1 MSDWKMV
8 KMLNER
14 YYTKDASEPFLA
26 PESIDLFV
34 THPPYFNLNSEA
46 YGNPEGQL
54 QNTGDREVFVN
65 KIIGVIK
72 HMEMALKPT
81 GTILIGF
88 PTDPNIYKIIEKIN
102 QETKLQYGPMFY
114 WDFTGSGHLGGK
126 VVGVE
131 NNIFLNLHKGEQYV
145 SPDYKLDSYTLV
157 HHWLIPDELVK
168 KSYVAFV
175 NDSAPKIVYERLIG
189 RHSKPGDVVADLMAG
204 TGMVLSV
211 AKEMGREVVYND
223 ISTEQL
229 KLAKMIIDNEEE
241 TQVELKRKEVIEL
254 MTKELI
260 DMNLAMATSQSIP
273 NEQIQEYIK
282 HATFEFNRVNAILFD
297 MLVQRGVIR

>member
-65 KIIGVIK
+65 KIIDVIK

-81 GTILIGF
+81 GTILIML

-102 QETKLQYGPMFY
+102 TETKLEYGPMFY
-114 WDFTGSGHLGGK
+114 WDFTGSPHLGGK
-126 VVGVE
+126 VIGVE
-131 NNIFLNLHKGEQYV
+131 NNIILNLHKGNQVTNMEYT
-145 SPDYKLDSYTLV
+145 LDSYTLI
-157 HHWLIPDELVK
+157 HPWILSEELK
-168 KSYVAFV
+168 SKSYVAFV
-175 NDSAPKIVYERLIG
+175 NDSAPEVIYETLIN
-189 RHSKPGDVVADLMAG
+189 RHSRPGDVVADLLAG
-204 TGMVLSV
+204 TGTVLGV
-211 AKEMGREVVYND
+211 AKRMGRETVYND
-223 ISTEQL
+223 ISPDQIR
-229 KLAKMIIDNEEE
+229 LAKMIIDKEEE
-241 TQVELKRKEVIEL
+241 TPMDLKRKDVIEL

-260 DMNLAMATSQSIP
+260 DMNLALAKQQSVP
-273 NEQIQEYIK
+273 DEQVKQYIK
-282 HATFEFNRVNAILFD
+282 EATFEFNRVNAILFD

>member
-1 MSDWKMV
+1 
-8 KMLNER
+8 MLNER
-14 YYTKDASEPFLA
+14 YYNRDAGVPFLA

-54 QNTGDREVFVN
+54 QNTGDRDVFIN
-65 KIIGVIK
+65 KILETIK

-88 PTDPNIYKIIEKIN
+88 PTDPNFYKIVEKIN
-102 QETKLQYGPMFY
+102 QETDLQYGPMFY
-114 WDFTGSGHLGGK
+114 WDFTGSPHLAGK
-126 VVGVE
+126 VAGVE
-131 NNIFLNLHKGEQYV
+131 NNIFLNLHKGNQITNT
-145 SPDYKLDSYTLV
+145 DYKLDSYTLV
-157 HHWLIPDELVK
+157 HPWILSEELTS

-175 NDSAPKIVYERLIG
+175 NDSAPEIVYERLIG

-204 TGMVLSV
+204 TGMVLSI
-211 AKEMGREVVYND
+211 AKKLGREIVYND

-241 TQVELKRKEVIEL
+241 TPVELKRKEVIEL

-260 DMNLAMATSQSIP
+260 DMNMTLAAQQSVP
-273 NEQIQEYIK
+273 NEQVQEYIRQ
-282 HATFEFNRVNAILFD
+282 ATPEFNRVNAILFD
-297 MLVQRGVIR
+297 MLVQRGIVR

>member
-1 MSDWKMV
+1 
-8 KMLNER
+8 MLNER
-14 YYTKDASEPFLA
+14 YYNRDAGVPFLA

-54 QNTGDREVFVN
+54 QNTGDRDVFIN
-65 KIIGVIK
+65 KILETIK

-102 QETKLQYGPMFY
+102 NETSLQYGPMFY
-114 WDFTGSGHLGGK
+114 WDFTGSPHLAGK

-131 NNIFLNLHKGEQYV
+131 NNIFLNLHKGNQMT
-145 SPDYKLDSYTLV
+145 STDYKLDSYTLV
-157 HHWLIPDELVK
+157 HPWILSEELTS

-175 NDSAPKIVYERLIG
+175 NDSAPEPVYERLIR

-204 TGMVLSV
+204 TGMVLSI
-211 AKEMGREVVYND
+211 AKKLGRETVYND

-229 KLAKMIIDNEEE
+229 KLAKMIIDDEKESDMD
-241 TQVELKRKEVIEL
+241 LKRKEVIDL
-254 MTKELI
+254 MTKEI
-260 DMNLAMATSQSIP
+260 VDMNLALAASQSVP
-273 NEQIQEYIK
+273 NEQIQQYIK
-282 HATFEFNRVNAILFD
+282 QATPELDRVNAVLFD
-297 MLVQRGVIR
+297 MLVQRGIIR

>member
-1 MSDWKMV
+1 
-8 KMLNER
+8 MLNER
-14 YYTKDASEPFLA
+14 YYNRDAGVPFLA

-54 QNTGDREVFVN
+54 QNTGDRDVFIN
-65 KIIGVIK
+65 KILETIK

-88 PTDPNIYKIIEKIN
+88 PTDPNFYKIVEKIN
-102 QETKLQYGPMFY
+102 QETDLQYGPMFY
-114 WDFTGSGHLGGK
+114 WDFTGSPHLAGK
-126 VVGVE
+126 VAGVE
-131 NNIFLNLHKGEQYV
+131 NNIFLNLHKGNQITNT
-145 SPDYKLDSYTLV
+145 DYKLDSYTLV
-157 HHWLIPDELVK
+157 HPWILSEELTS

-175 NDSAPKIVYERLIG
+175 NDSAPEIVYERLIG

-204 TGMVLSV
+204 TGMVLSI
-211 AKEMGREVVYND
+211 AKKLGREIVYND

-241 TQVELKRKEVIEL
+241 TPVELKRKEVIEL

-260 DMNLAMATSQSIP
+260 DMNMTLAAQQSVP
-273 NEQIQEYIK
+273 NEQVQEYIRQ
-282 HATFEFNRVNAILFD
+282 ATPEFNRVNAILFD

>member
-1 MSDWKMV
+1 
-8 KMLNER
+8 MLNER
-14 YYTKDASEPFLA
+14 YYNRDAGVPFLA
-26 PESIDLFV
+26 PESVDLFV

-54 QNTGDREVFVN
+54 QNTGDRDVFIN
-65 KIIGVIK
+65 KILETIK

-88 PTDPNIYKIIEKIN
+88 PTDPNFYKIVEKIN
-102 QETKLQYGPMFY
+102 QETDLQYGPMFY
-114 WDFTGSGHLGGK
+114 WDFTGSPHLAGK
-126 VVGVE
+126 VAGVE
-131 NNIFLNLHKGEQYV
+131 NNIFLNLHKGNQMTNT
-145 SPDYKLDSYTLV
+145 DYKLDSYTLV
-157 HHWLIPDELVK
+157 HPWILSEELTS

-175 NDSAPKIVYERLIG
+175 NDSAPEIVYERLIG

-204 TGMVLSV
+204 TGMVLSI
-211 AKEMGREVVYND
+211 AKKLGREIVYND

-241 TQVELKRKEVIEL
+241 TPVELKRKEVIEL

-260 DMNLAMATSQSIP
+260 DMNMTLAAQQSVP
-273 NEQIQEYIK
+273 NEQVQEYIRQ
-282 HATFEFNRVNAILFD
+282 ATPEFNRVNAILFD

>member
-1 MSDWKMV
+1 
-8 KMLNER
+8 MLNER
-14 YYTKDASEPFLA
+14 YYNRDAGVPFLA
-26 PESIDLFV
+26 PESVDLFV

-54 QNTGDREVFVN
+54 QNTGDRDVFIN
-65 KIIGVIK
+65 KILETIK

-88 PTDPNIYKIIEKIN
+88 PTDPNFYKIVEKIN
-102 QETKLQYGPMFY
+102 QETDLQYGPMFY
-114 WDFTGSGHLGGK
+114 WDFTGSPHLAGK
-126 VVGVE
+126 VAGVE
-131 NNIFLNLHKGEQYV
+131 NNIFLNLHKGNQITNT
-145 SPDYKLDSYTLV
+145 DYKLDSYTLV
-157 HHWLIPDELVK
+157 HPWILSEELTS

-175 NDSAPKIVYERLIG
+175 NDSAPEIVYERLIG

-204 TGMVLSV
+204 TGMVLSI
-211 AKEMGREVVYND
+211 AKKLGREIVYND

-241 TQVELKRKEVIEL
+241 TPVELKRKEVIEL

-260 DMNLAMATSQSIP
+260 DMNMTLAAQQSVP
-273 NEQIQEYIK
+273 NEQVQEYIRQ
-282 HATFEFNRVNAILFD
+282 ATPEFNRVNAILFD

>member
-1 MSDWKMV
+1 
-8 KMLNER
+8 MLNER
-14 YYTKDASEPFLA
+14 YYNRDAGVPFLA

-54 QNTGDREVFVN
+54 QNTGDRDVFIN
-65 KIIGVIK
+65 KIIDVIK
-72 HMEMALKPT
+72 NMEMALKPT

-102 QETKLQYGPMFY
+102 TETNLEYGPMFY
-114 WDFTGSGHLGGK
+114 WDFTGSGHLNGK

-131 NNIFLNLHKGEQYV
+131 NNIFLNLHKGNQITNT
-145 SPDYKLDSYTLV
+145 DYKLDSYTLV
-157 HHWLIPDELVK
+157 HPWLIPDELVS

-175 NDSAPKIVYERLIG
+175 NDSAPKILYERLIG

-241 TQVELKRKEVIEL
+241 TAMDLKRKDVIEL

-260 DMNLAMATSQSIP
+260 DMNLALAKQQSVP
-273 NEQIQEYIK
+273 DEQVKEYIK
-282 HATFEFNRVNAILFD
+282 QATFEFNRVNAILFD

>member
-1 MSDWKMV
+1 MANGKT
-8 KMLNER
+8 MLNER
-14 YYTKDASEPFLA
+14 YYNRDAGVPFLA
-26 PESIDLFV
+26 PESVDLFV

-54 QNTGDREVFVN
+54 QNTGDRDVFIN
-65 KIIGVIK
+65 KILETIK

-88 PTDPNIYKIIEKIN
+88 PTDPNFYKIVEKIN
-102 QETKLQYGPMFY
+102 QETDLQYGPMFY
-114 WDFTGSGHLGGK
+114 WDFTGSPHLAGK
-126 VVGVE
+126 VAGVE
-131 NNIFLNLHKGEQYV
+131 NNIFLNLHKGNQMTNT
-145 SPDYKLDSYTLV
+145 DYKLDSYTLV
-157 HHWLIPDELVK
+157 HPWILSEELTS

-175 NDSAPKIVYERLIG
+175 NDSAPEIVYERLIG

-204 TGMVLSV
+204 TGMVLSI
-211 AKEMGREVVYND
+211 AKKLGREIVYND

-241 TQVELKRKEVIEL
+241 TPVELKRKEVIEL

-260 DMNLAMATSQSIP
+260 DMNMTLAAQQSVP
-273 NEQIQEYIK
+273 NEQVQEYIRQ
-282 HATFEFNRVNAILFD
+282 ATPEFNRVNAILFD

>member
-1 MSDWKMV
+1 MANGKT
-8 KMLNER
+8 MLNER
-14 YYTKDASEPFLA
+14 YYNRDAGVPFLA
-26 PESIDLFV
+26 PESVDLFV

-54 QNTGDREVFVN
+54 QNTGDRDVFIN
-65 KIIGVIK
+65 KILETIK

-88 PTDPNIYKIIEKIN
+88 PTDPNFYKIVEKIN
-102 QETKLQYGPMFY
+102 QETDLQYGPMFY
-114 WDFTGSGHLGGK
+114 WDFTGSPHLAGK
-126 VVGVE
+126 VAGVE
-131 NNIFLNLHKGEQYV
+131 NNIFLNLHKGNQITNT
-145 SPDYKLDSYTLV
+145 DYKLDSYTLV
-157 HHWLIPDELVK
+157 HPWILSEELTS

-175 NDSAPKIVYERLIG
+175 NDSAPEIVYERLIG

-204 TGMVLSV
+204 TGMVLSI
-211 AKEMGREVVYND
+211 AKKLGREIVYND

-241 TQVELKRKEVIEL
+241 TPVELKRKEVIEL

-260 DMNLAMATSQSIP
+260 DMNMTLAAQQSVP
-273 NEQIQEYIK
+273 NEQVQEYIRQ
-282 HATFEFNRVNAILFD
+282 ATPEFNRVNAILFD

>member
-1 MSDWKMV
+1 
-8 KMLNER
+8 MLNER
-14 YYTKDASEPFLA
+14 YYNRDAGVPFLA
-26 PESIDLFV
+26 PESVDLFV

-54 QNTGDREVFVN
+54 QNTGDRDVFIN
-65 KIIGVIK
+65 KILETIK

-88 PTDPNIYKIIEKIN
+88 PTDPNFYKIVEKIN
-102 QETKLQYGPMFY
+102 QETDLQYGPMFY
-114 WDFTGSGHLGGK
+114 WDFTGSPHLAGK
-126 VVGVE
+126 VAGVE
-131 NNIFLNLHKGEQYV
+131 NNIFLNLHKGNQMTNT
-145 SPDYKLDSYTLV
+145 DYKLDSYTLV
-157 HHWLIPDELVK
+157 HPWILSEELTS

-175 NDSAPKIVYERLIG
+175 NDSAPEIVYERLIG

-204 TGMVLSV
+204 TGMVLSI
-211 AKEMGREVVYND
+211 AKKLGREIVYND

-241 TQVELKRKEVIEL
+241 TPVELKRKEVIEL

-260 DMNLAMATSQSIP
+260 DMNMTLAAQQSVP
-273 NEQIQEYIK
+273 NEQVQEYIRQ
-282 HATFEFNRVNAILFD
+282 ATPEFNRVNAILFD
-297 MLVQRGVIR
+297 MLVQRGIIR

>member
-1 MSDWKMV
+1 
-8 KMLNER
+8 MLNER
-14 YYTKDASEPFLA
+14 YYNRDAGMPFLA
-26 PESIDLFV
+26 PESVDLFV

-54 QNTGDREVFVN
+54 QNTGDRDVFIN
-65 KIIGVIK
+65 KILETIK

-88 PTDPNIYKIIEKIN
+88 PTDPNFYKIVEKIN
-102 QETKLQYGPMFY
+102 QETNLEYGPMFY
-114 WDFTGSGHLGGK
+114 WDFTGSPHLSGK

-131 NNIFLNLHKGEQYV
+131 NNIFLNLHKGNQITNL
-145 SPDYKLDSYTLV
+145 DYKLDSYTLV
-157 HHWLIPDELVK
+157 HPWILSEELRA

-175 NDSAPKIVYERLIG
+175 NDSAPEIVYERLIG

-204 TGMVLSV
+204 TGMVLSI
-211 AKEMGREVVYND
+211 AKRLGREIVYND

-241 TQVELKRKEVIEL
+241 TPMELKRKEVIEL
-254 MTKELI
+254 MTKEII
-260 DMNLAMATSQSIP
+260 DMNLALAASQSVS
-273 NEQIQEYIK
+273 NEQIQEYMRQ
-282 HATFEFNRVNAILFD
+282 ATPEFNRVNAILFD
-297 MLVQRGVIR
+297 MLVKNGIIR